1 MSTRTAVIGNSGFD
15 PNAPM
20 LEAGLPK
27 APAAVTYVIY
37 RAVDAFGKTQY
48 IGMTMDFLRRRL
60 NTLIGLI

>member
-1 MSTRTAVIGNSGFD
+1 
-15 PNAPM
+15 M